1 MYNASR
7 AVVHDNE
14 GLAGSEMS
22 GTQKETLM
30 SLISEYVTQV
40 RSEVAQDK
48 MSELHQQG
56 LDDFRLVWAGGLDR
70 SKDHYYRIHGGNFI
84 VEFDNIQNGNN
95 HIHSVWRDVANDFA
109 EDVMRDT
116 RLMYQVL

>member
-1 MYNASR
+1 
-7 AVVHDNE
+7 
-14 GLAGSEMS
+14 
-22 GTQKETLM
+22 
-30 SLISEYVTQV
+30 
-40 RSEVAQDK
+40 
-48 MSELHQQG
+48 
-56 LDDFRLVWAGGLDR
+56 
-70 SKDHYYRIHGGNFI
+70 